1 MGAAAC
7 IGENNG
13 SMELHQLRYFI
24 AVARAKSFTRAA
36 TDEGLAQ
43 PTLSH
48 QIQKL
53 ETELGVPLLER
64 LGRSVRLTHFGEDFL
79 PRAQQI
85 LRGVEEA
92 QLSLASLEQG
102 VRGKLSIGVIPTIMP
117 WFLAPRI
124 AGFLARFPEVEVRLV
139 EDVTARLVEGLQA
152 GELDVA
158 VASPPIANAD
168 VVCSELFRE
177 QILLAV
183 ARNHRLADAETVDL
197 SEIRSERLLLL
208 KEGHCFR
215 EQALATCTRARAQ
228 FESTF
233 ESDQFSSLFPL
244 VASGFGVSLIP
255 EMAAPFAIDC
265 RLISTGKS
273 GHRRVGYLRNR
284 RCFYSNQ
291 TKAFTEWLREQAKTM
306 GKADPQSRL
315 YVPTPAGCISAP
327 SVIPRR
333 A

>member
-1 MGAAAC
+1 
-7 IGENNG
+7 
-13 SMELHQLRYFI
+13 MELHQLRYFC

-36 TDEGLAQ
+36 TEEGLAQ

-48 QIQKL
+48 QIHKL

-92 QLSLASLEQG
+92 QMSLAALGEG
-102 VRGKLSIGVIPTIMP
+102 VRGKLAIGVIPTIMP
-117 WFLAPRI
+117 YFLAPRI
-124 AGFLARFPEVEVRLV
+124 AGFAAQFPQVEVRLV

-152 GELDVA
+152 GELDV
-158 VASPPIANAD
+158 VLASPPISNPD

-183 ARNHRLADAETVDL
+183 AANHRLARVETVEL
-197 SEIRSERLLLL
+197 SEVRSERLLLL

-215 EQALATCTRARAQ
+215 EQALATCTRAKAQ

-244 VASGFGVSLIP
+244 VASGFGVSLVP
-255 EMAAPFAIDC
+255 AMAAPFATDC

-273 GHRRVGYLRNR
+273 GHRRIGYLRNR

-291 TKAFTEWLREQAKTM
+291 SKAFTEWLRDQAKGM
-306 GKADPQSRL
+306 ARI
-315 YVPTPAGCISAP
+315 PARKS
-327 SVIPRR
+327 
-333 A
+333 

>member
-1 MGAAAC
+1 M
-7 IGENNG
+7 E
-13 SMELHQLRYFI
+13 SMELHQLRYFC
-24 AVARAKSFTRAA
+24 AVARAKSFTKAA
-36 TDEGLAQ
+36 TEEGLAQ

-48 QIQKL
+48 QIHKL
-53 ETELGVPLLER
+53 ETELGLPLLER

-85 LRGVEEA
+85 LRNVEEA
-92 QLSLASLEQG
+92 QLALAALGQG

-117 WFLAPRI
+117 YFLAPRI
-124 AGFLARFPEVEVRLV
+124 VGFAAAFPEVEVRLV
-139 EDVTARLVEGLQA
+139 EDNTARLVEGLQA
-152 GELDVA
+152 GELDV
-158 VASPPIANAD
+158 VLASPPISNPD

-183 ARNHRLADAETVDL
+183 SREHRLAGTETVDL
-197 SEIRSERLLLL
+197 SQISKERLLLL

-255 EMAAPFAIDC
+255 EMAAPFAADC
-265 RLISTGKS
+265 ELIPTAKS
-273 GHRRVGYLRNR
+273 SHRRIGYLRNR
-284 RCFYSNQ
+284 RAYYSNQ
-291 TKAFTEWLREQAKTM
+291 SKAFTEWLRDQTRSRKRGA
-306 GKADPQSRL
+306 GKD
-315 YVPTPAGCISAP
+315 
-327 SVIPRR
+327 
-333 A
+333 

>member
-1 MGAAAC
+1 
-7 IGENNG
+7 
-13 SMELHQLRYFI
+13 MELHQLRYFC

-36 TDEGLAQ
+36 TEEGLAQ

-48 QIQKL
+48 QIHKL

-92 QLSLASLEQG
+92 QMSLAALGEG
-102 VRGKLSIGVIPTIMP
+102 VRGKLAIGVIPTIMP
-117 WFLAPRI
+117 YFLAPRI
-124 AGFLARFPEVEVRLV
+124 AGFAAQFPQVEVRLV

-152 GELDVA
+152 GELDV
-158 VASPPIANAD
+158 VLASPPISNPD

-183 ARNHRLADAETVDL
+183 AANHRLASVETVEL
-197 SEIRSERLLLL
+197 SEVRSERLLLL

-215 EQALATCTRARAQ
+215 EQALATCTRAKAQ

-244 VASGFGVSLIP
+244 VASGFGVSLVP
-255 EMAAPFAIDC
+255 AMAAPFATDC

-273 GHRRVGYLRNR
+273 GHRRIGYLRNR

-291 TKAFTEWLREQAKTM
+291 SKAFTEWLRDQAKGM
-306 GKADPQSRL
+306 ARI
-315 YVPTPAGCISAP
+315 PARKS
-327 SVIPRR
+327 
-333 A
+333 